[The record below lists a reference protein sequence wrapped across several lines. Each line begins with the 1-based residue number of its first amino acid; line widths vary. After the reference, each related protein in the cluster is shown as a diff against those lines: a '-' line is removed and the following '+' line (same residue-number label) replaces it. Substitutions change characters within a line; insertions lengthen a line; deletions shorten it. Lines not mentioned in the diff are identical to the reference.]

1 MDDNDV
7 CPLCCEELDISDRQF
22 FPCKCGYQVCMWCW
36 HRIKESE
43 SGLCPAC
50 RTPYGD
56 DPHEFSAVDMED
68 VVKANKEKAA
78 AEKRE
83 KERLRQQQAAASGG
97 CIVIGGG
104 AGVAGMHIGGGSD
117 GDLAVASSGSSRGHM
132 EPPKD
137 RNQLANMRVIRR
149 NLVYAVGLPPSI
161 ATEEILRKPEH
172 FGQYGKI
179 SKIVLNRNHNG
190 NGDPR
195 RASASAYVTFA
206 HKEDALACI
215 LALDGFYVDARNIR
229 ASYGTSKYCSA
240 FIKNVRCNNPDCTYL
255 HMMGDS
261 DDMFTKQEIQAGYVT
276 SGRDVLAKQQQLIA
290 ANIGS
295 GSRRRVGSG
304 GPSGTGKVAS
314 NPVFPPPTYEEPSKP
329 SQTNLVP
336 PPPPS
341 TSSTAQFPPVSS
353 SVQRFASTTN
363 GISGFSSVAAA
374 GKASRSAS
382 VPNPTISSNAPH
394 SNSGASISSNGSNK
408 SEASLTPAEM
418 LSRQQEQLRKLHPQ
432 NNNSTSSTSSTG
444 QKTQA
449 QTSNIDRGVPLPNNS
464 SSNSSTT
471 QATAA
476 SVVAGVHSTNRSGP
490 TPPAPH
496 TTLTALTPLKRA
508 ASVPEKN
515 KQIISNN
522 EVVLE
527 NNNMKLSSL
536 RNNSTVLGNVVQ
548 TNGGMPNV
556 TNSPSSSISSTN
568 GPPISQT
575 KLSSVDNGPIG
586 AGAIGGTIIGHNI
599 SNSGSG
605 VIGSIGPPTSMP
617 IGSGEVNGKS
627 IIGKSHAVGP
637 VVGGS
642 LPNLVGGQT
651 FGNFGEPEKKNA
663 IGGSDLFSSSSIL
676 SGGGDGNQWGG
687 FSMSNSNGPDH
698 LFGSNDNFGAIGA
711 PGIWGNESENAKCQS
726 QFSSNNG
733 SHIGINPQSMQSS
746 VQGNNNGI
754 GMNMS
759 GSSALASMLGIQL
772 PTGVGTLRDSLWA
785 SSTPVRTPQTAMKN
799 NLPAPTPIGSGI
811 KKSNEGVIIGGGQIP
826 IGGMNSTAIGGSN
839 HGPGSGNTN
848 DIKLLQSLLPGVHIT
863 SGNAY
868 QPAAPNMHMSNKQ
881 NNNSFGGVGWGGYAS
896 TQPNGN
902 NQVQHRQSQQH
913 VIHGAPIGVGNLLPK
928 DAQHQ
933 QGNDM
938 WGGTRTQN
946 NTAAQ
951 QQQKGSNIW

>member
-97 CIVIGGG
+97 CIVIGGS

-290 ANIGS
+290 ANHGS
-295 GSRRRVGSG
+295 TSRRRVGSG

-314 NPVFPPPTYEEPSKP
+314 HPVFPPPTYEEPSKP

-353 SVQRFASTTN
+353 SVQRFTSTTN

-374 GKASRSAS
+374 GKVSRSS
-382 VPNPTISSNAPH
+382 SLPTSISNGVLQ
-394 SNSGASISSNGSNK
+394 SNSTASISSHGSNK
-408 SEASLTPAEM
+408 SETSLTPAEM

-432 NNNSTSSTSSTG
+432 NNSTGNASSTG

-449 QTSNIDRGVPLPNNS
+449 QTNSIDRGLPLPNNANTS
-464 SSNSSTT
+464 SSATP
-471 QATAA
+471 ATAA

-490 TPPAPH
+490 APAASH

-508 ASVPEKN
+508 SSVPEKN
-515 KQIISNN
+515 KQHLSNN
-522 EVVLE
+522 EPVPE

-536 RNNSTVLGNVVQ
+536 RSSSTTLGNVAHI
-548 TNGGMPNV
+548 NGGMPNV
-556 TNSPSSSISSTN
+556 TNSPSSSISSSN
-568 GPPISQT
+568 GPPIAPA
-575 KLSSVDNGPIG
+575 KLSSIDNGPIG
-586 AGAIGGTIIGHNI
+586 AGTIGGTIIGHNI

-605 VIGSIGPPTSMP
+605 VVGSIGPPTSAP
-617 IGSGEVNGKS
+617 IGKNEANGKS
-627 IIGKSHAVGP
+627 IIGKGHAVGS
-637 VVGGS
+637 VVGGGC
-642 LPNLVGGQT
+642 LPNIVGGQT
-651 FGNFGEPEKKNA
+651 IGNFGESEKKNM
-663 IGGSDLFSSSSIL
+663 IGGSDLFSSASIL
-676 SGGGDGNQWGG
+676 SGGGNSNQWG
-687 FSMSNSNGPDH
+687 FSMPKNNGNDR
-698 LFGSNDNFGAIGA
+698 LFGANDSFGAIGA
-711 PGIWGNESENAKCQS
+711 PGIWGNESENIKTQNH
-726 QFSSNNG
+726 FPPNNS
-733 SHIGINPQSMQSS
+733 SHIGNNPQSMQSS
-746 VQGNNNGI
+746 AQGNNNDI

-785 SSTPVRTPQTAMKN
+785 SSTPVRTPQTMMKN
-799 NLPAPTPIGSGI
+799 SSPAPNPIGSGI
-811 KKSNEGVIIGGGQIP
+811 KKSNKGVIIGGGQIP
-826 IGGMNSTAIGGSN
+826 IGGMNSATIGGSN
-839 HGPGSGNTN
+839 HSGAVGNTN

-868 QPAAPNMHMSNKQ
+868 QPAASNIQ
-881 NNNSFGGVGWGGYAS
+881 MNNQPNNNNFGGMGWSGYAP

-902 NQVQHRQSQQH
+902 NQMQQRQPQQH
-913 VIHGAPIGVGNLLPK
+913 VIHGAPIGVGSLLPK

-933 QGNDM
+933 QGNEM

-946 NTAAQ
+946 SSAT

>member
-1 MDDNDV
+1 MID
-7 CPLCCEELDISDRQF
+7 F
-22 FPCKCGYQVCMWCW
+22 FLQ
-36 HRIKESE
+36 
-43 SGLCPAC
+43 
-50 RTPYGD
+50 
-56 DPHEFSAVDMED
+56 
-68 VVKANKEKAA
+68 
-78 AEKRE
+78 
-83 KERLRQQQAAASGG
+83 
-97 CIVIGGG
+97 
-104 AGVAGMHIGGGSD
+104 
-117 GDLAVASSGSSRGHM
+117 
-132 EPPKD
+132 
-137 RNQLANMRVIRR
+137 
-149 NLVYAVGLPPSI
+149 
-161 ATEEILRKPEH
+161 
-172 FGQYGKI
+172 
-179 SKIVLNRNHNG
+179 
-190 NGDPR
+190 
-195 RASASAYVTFA
+195 
-206 HKEDALACI
+206 EDALACI

-276 SGRDVLAKQQQLIA
+276 SGRDVLAKQQQLMA
-290 ANIGS
+290 ASSGS
-295 GSRRRVGSG
+295 SSRRRVGSG

-353 SVQRFASTTN
+353 SVQRFASTSN

-374 GKASRSAS
+374 GKASRSTS
-382 VPNPTISSNAPH
+382 VPNSTISNSSALQ
-394 SNSGASISSNGSNK
+394 SNSGASISSHGSNK

-432 NNNSTSSTSSTG
+432 NNSTSNTSSTG

-449 QTSNIDRGVPLPNNS
+449 QSSSIDRTLSLPSDANTNS
-464 SSNSSTT
+464 SAT

-490 TPPAPH
+490 APAASH

-508 ASVPEKN
+508 SSVPEKN
-515 KQIISNN
+515 KQTSNN
-522 EVVLE
+522 EPVQE
-527 NNNMKLSSL
+527 NSNMKLSSL
-536 RNNSTVLGNVVQ
+536 RTNSTTLGNVAQ
-548 TNGGMPNV
+548 ANGGMPNV

-568 GPPISQT
+568 GPPIAPS
-575 KLSSVDNGPIG
+575 KLSSIDNGPIG
-586 AGAIGGTIIGHNI
+586 AGTIGGTIIGHSI

-617 IGSGEVNGKS
+617 IGSSEVNGKS
-627 IIGKSHAVGP
+627 VIGKGHAAGS

-642 LPNLVGGQT
+642 LPNIVGGQT
-651 FGNFGEPEKKNA
+651 IGKFGESEKKNV

-676 SGGGDGNQWGG
+676 SGGGDNSQWG
-687 FSMSNSNGPDH
+687 FSMPKSNGSDR
-698 LFGSNDNFGAIGA
+698 LFGANDNFGAIGA
-711 PGIWGNESENAKCQS
+711 PGIWGNESENVKTQN
-726 QFSSNNG
+726 QFPSNNG
-733 SHIGINPQSMQSS
+733 SHIGSNPQSIQSTA
-746 VQGNNNGI
+746 QGNSNGI

-799 NLPAPTPIGSGI
+799 NSPAPTPIGSGI
-811 KKSNEGVIIGGGQIP
+811 KKSKGGVIIGGGQIP
-826 IGGMNSTAIGGSN
+826 IGGMNSAAIGGSN
-839 HGPGSGNTN
+839 HNGGGVGNTN

-868 QPAAPNMHMSNKQ
+868 QPAAPNMHMTNKP
-881 NNNSFGGVGWGGYAS
+881 NNNFGGMGWSGYAP
-896 TQPNGN
+896 TQSNGN
-902 NQVQHRQSQQH
+902 NQMQQRQPQQH
-913 VIHGAPIGVGNLLPK
+913 VIHGAPIGVGSLLPK

-946 NTAAQ
+946 SSST